1 MACNLYE
8 NATTLHAFAGIVNY
22 RMNVDELLVSICSR
36 ESCLARWKNTDTLI
50 IDEVSQLNRKTFEA
64 IQILGQKT
72 RDSCKPFGGIQIIAV
87 GDFKQLPPVPSD
99 LDLADFCFESPLW
112 KATFKH
118 HVVFTAVYGQEQQQ
132 FINFLS
138 DIALGVISEHTQ
150 SIIEELTSKTLNPHI
165 FLH

>member
-1 MACNLYE
+1 M
-8 NATTLHAFAGIVNY
+8 
-22 RMNVDELLVSICSR
+22 
-36 ESCLARWKNTDTLI
+36 I
-50 IDEVSQLNRKTFEA
+50 IDEVSKLSRKTFDA

-72 RDSCKPFGGIQIIAV
+72 RDNCKPFGRIQIIAV

-99 LDLADFCFESPLW
+99 LDIAEFCFESPLW

-118 HVVFTAVYGQEQQQ
+118 HVVLTGVYRQVQQQ

-150 SIIEELTSKTLNPHI
+150 SIIEELTSKTLNAHTFGLEFIPHI
-165 FLH
+165 FALILRQTFIT